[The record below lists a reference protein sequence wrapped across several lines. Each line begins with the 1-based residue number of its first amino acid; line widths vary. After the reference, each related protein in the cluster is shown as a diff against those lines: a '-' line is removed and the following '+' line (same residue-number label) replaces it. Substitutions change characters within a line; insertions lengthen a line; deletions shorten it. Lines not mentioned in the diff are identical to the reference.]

1 VKTGLLQMDSVPE
14 LNTKNM
20 DNSPRFPSTTHT
32 TLSTKWF
39 RSYRLSKLNFAAEFC
54 FWPEQRQNGTQLSGI
69 GLTETPEVSN
79 TITVG
84 NSLISPTVYDMA
96 PISWR
101 FMSYD
106 CQKLDRSTET
116 EIWAD

>member
-1 VKTGLLQMDSVPE
+1 MDSVPE
-14 LNTKNM
+14 LNTKNLE
-20 DNSPRFPSTTHT
+20 NSPFFLTTTHT
-32 TLSTKWF
+32 TLSTKRF
-39 RSYRLSKLNFAAEFC
+39 RRYGHSKLDFAAEFC

-69 GLTETPEVSN
+69 GLTETPEVPN

-84 NSLISPTVYDMA
+84 NSLSSPTVYNTA

-106 CQKLDRSTET
+106 YRKLDRSAET